1 MNKGRY
7 VLGAQLF
14 RFFLCLLTNTQ
25 WQDFSYLPR
34 VWPRSILPSSVLL
47 PVSGRLTHMR
57 CGSQAPLLRRVMV
70 SFHFSQK
77 SEGSRKGE
85 ESDKKSPVYIHVW
98 SINGASCL
106 WKGVTRFHF
115 LPGDSIPWVSPAL
128 SHPFVSSFTLVV
140 ASCYWQ
146 SLEFLHCSLYKPA

>member
-1 MNKGRY
+1 MC
-7 VLGAQLF
+7 QDHSF
-14 RFFLCLLTNTQ
+14 S
-25 WQDFSYLPR
+25 DFSFAFQQIPNDRISPTCLGFDPD
-34 VWPRSILPSSVLL
+34 PSFPVLFCSL
-47 PVSGRLTHMR
+47 CQEGRLNMR

-85 ESDKKSPVYIHVW
+85 ERDTKSQVYIHVW

-115 LPGDSIPWVSPAL
+115 PPGDSIPWVSPTL
-128 SHPFVSSFTLVV
+128 SHPFVSSIYI
-140 ASCYWQ
+140 S
-146 SLEFLHCSLYKPA
+146 SDFLLLTIS